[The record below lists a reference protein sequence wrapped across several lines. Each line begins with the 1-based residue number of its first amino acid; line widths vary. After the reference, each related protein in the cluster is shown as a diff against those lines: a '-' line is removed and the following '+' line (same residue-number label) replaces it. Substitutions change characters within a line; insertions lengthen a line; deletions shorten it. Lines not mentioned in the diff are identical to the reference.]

1 MDKKILAVLVV
12 IIVAAAGGATA
23 YALTHQGG
31 KNTSDDKF
39 IDLGRTN
46 EYFPDHTCCVII
58 ANDKWVEDNPEVAA
72 RFMGGY
78 VDAMQFLSTALSNPG
93 SDDYNS
99 VVDVIAEVLTSA
111 NLTRA
116 EIEKALSNINYLYAD
131 SAAGDLSGLKS
142 SIAQLVDQLDSVNA
156 ISEGKKPANPTAWA
170 NSFVNETPL
179 ADGIALSPGS
189 YATANVEVACI
200 AGDIHQIGVHLAQR
214 LGYFANYGINAT
226 FSTANNGGGV
236 VTALIQNGATAKIG
250 VVGAPPSTLN
260 AINQDLSAEKHYS
273 VLARANSVGSGLYIK
288 ASAVDDATKDVKEL
302 TRNGTKFF
310 SVSGSSYVVAPENA
324 AAWKGLIFGTPGT
337 TSIQHIQLGTIA
349 NSLGL
354 EFLQYTEGQSTD
366 GNAIYYVTNIPNAQ
380 QTISNKVINAGIL
393 WEPQY
398 TKIIS

>member
-1 MDKKILAVLVV
+1 MDKKILVVLVV
-12 IIVAAAGGATA
+12 VIVAAAGAVTA
-23 YALTHQGG
+23 FALMNQGG
-31 KNTSDDKF
+31 KNNENVKYV
-39 IDLGRTN
+39 DLGRTN

-58 ANDKWVEDNPEVAA
+58 ANDQWVSENSQVAA

-78 VDAMQFLSTALSNPG
+78 VDAMTFLNNALSNPG

-99 VVDVIAEVLTSA
+99 VVNVISDVLSSAKLTK
-111 NLTRA
+111 A

-131 SAAGDLSGLKS
+131 STAGDLSALKT

-156 ISEGKKPANPTAWA
+156 ISPGKKPVDPTAWA
-170 NSFVNETPL
+170 NSFVNSTPL
-179 ADGIALSPGS
+179 LDGIATPVGT
-189 YATANVEVACI
+189 YETANVEVACI

-214 LGYFANYGINAT
+214 LGYFGHYGINAT
-226 FSTANNGGGV
+226 FATATNGGGV

-260 AINQDLSAEKHYS
+260 AINQDLDSSKHYS
-273 VLARANSVGSGLYIK
+273 ILARANSVGSGLYIK

-337 TSIQHIQLGTIA
+337 TSIQHIQLGTLA
-349 NSLGL
+349 KSLGL
-354 EFLQYTEGQSTD
+354 EFKQYTEGQSTD
-366 GNAIYYVTNIPNAQ
+366 GNAIYYVTNLANAE
-380 QTISNKVINAGIL
+380 QTLSNKVINAGIL